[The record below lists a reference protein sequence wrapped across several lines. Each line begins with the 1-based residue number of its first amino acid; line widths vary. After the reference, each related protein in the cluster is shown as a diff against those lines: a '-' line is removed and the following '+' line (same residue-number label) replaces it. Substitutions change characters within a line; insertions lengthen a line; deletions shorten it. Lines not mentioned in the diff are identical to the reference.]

1 MTAPASLKPIISSL
15 PEKPGVYK
23 YFDKEGVIIYVGKA
37 KSLKKRVSSYFTKN
51 HHDNFKTALLV
62 SKIQHIDYTVV
73 DTEMDALLLENSLI
87 KEFQPKYNIA
97 LKDDKSYPY
106 IKISKDRFP
115 KVFAMFN
122 PVRDGSEYFGPYP
135 NKKIMYTVLELIKKL
150 YPVRSCSL
158 NLTPANIAAFKFKIC
173 LEYQIGNCKGP
184 CEAYQTEEEYNEGIR
199 QIRHILKGNLHEV
212 KEHLKMLM
220 MEASRKLAFE
230 EAQKY
235 KEKLDSLVNY
245 QHRSTI
251 VSPVLGDLEVYSIS
265 STDKISFVNF
275 LRVTH
280 GMIVISRNVE
290 IRKKM
295 NETDD
300 EILVHVMGEMR
311 NHYGDDV
318 KEIVLPFNLDWPD
331 KTVEITIPKAGDK
344 KKLIDLSMKN
354 TILYKQEKLTQ
365 YEKLNPSV
373 RVDRLLEQMKN
384 DLRLTEMPRHI
395 ECFDNSNFQGTYPVS
410 ACVVFKDGK
419 PSKSDYRH
427 FNVKTVEGPN
437 DFDTMKEVITRRY
450 SRLVDENQPLPQLIV
465 VDGGKGQLSSAVE
478 ALKAIGVYG
487 KLAIVGIAKR
497 LEEIYYPEDPLPLYI
512 DKKSETLK
520 VIQHMRDEAHR
531 FGITHHRSRRDKGT
545 LKTSLTDIPGIGP
558 EKARLLLKEF
568 KSITRIKTAS
578 VETLSPVIGKAKA
591 ELVYNYYQ
599 SEKGDS
605 NDG

>member
-1 MTAPASLKPIISSL
+1 MTPPDLKPIVNSL

-37 KSLKKRVSSYFTKN
+37 KSLKKRVSSYFTKK
-51 HHDNFKTALLV
+51 HHDNFKTSVLV
-62 SKIQHIDYTVV
+62 SKIVHLEYTVV

-106 IKISKDRFP
+106 IKVTKERFP
-115 KVFAMFN
+115 RVFSMFN
-122 PVRDGSEYFGPYP
+122 PVRDGSEYFGPYA
-135 NKKIMYTVLELIKKL
+135 NKKVMYTVLELIKKL
-150 YPVRSCSL
+150 YPVRNCTY
-158 NLTPANIAAFKFKIC
+158 NLSQANIDAFKFKVC

-184 CEAYQTEEEYNEGIR
+184 CEAYQTEDSYNEGIR

-220 MEASRKLAFE
+220 MDASRRLAFE
-230 EAQKY
+230 EAQEY
-235 KEKLDSLVNY
+235 KDKLDSLVSY
-245 QHRSTI
+245 QSRSTV
-251 VSPVLGDLEVYSIS
+251 VSPVLGDLEVYSTS

-275 LRVTH
+275 LRVSH
-280 GMIVISRNVE
+280 GIIVISRNVE

-295 NETDD
+295 DETDE

-311 NHYGDDV
+311 KHYGDDV
-318 KEIVLPFNLDWPD
+318 KEIVLPMQLDWPD
-331 KTVEITIPKAGDK
+331 DRITITVPKAGDK
-344 KKLIDLSMKN
+344 KKLIDLSLKN
-354 TILYKQEKLTQ
+354 AMLYKHEKLTQ

-384 DLRLTEMPRHI
+384 DLHLKDLPRHI

-419 PSKSDYRH
+419 PSKNDYRH
-427 FNVKTVEGPN
+427 FNVKTVEGPD
-437 DFDTMKEVITRRY
+437 DFETMKEVITRRY
-450 SRLVDENQPLPQLIV
+450 SRLRDENQPLPQLIV
-465 VDGGKGQLSSAVE
+465 VDGGKGQLSHAVE
-478 ALKAIGVYG
+478 ALKALGLYG
-487 KLAIVGIAKR
+487 QMAIVGIAKR
-497 LEEIYYPEDPLPLYI
+497 LEEIYYPDDSVPLYI

-545 LKTSLTDIPGIGP
+545 LKTSLTEIPGIGP
-558 EKARLLLKEF
+558 EKARQLLKEF
-568 KSITRIKTAS
+568 KSITRIKDS
-578 VETLSPVIGKAKA
+578 SIETLIPVIGKAKA
-591 ELVYNYYQ
+591 ELVYQYFHGEE
-599 SEKGDS
+599 S
-605 NDG
+605 